1 MIVRVD
7 GGFFLRQTLMKK
19 SIIVSLPNGEARR
32 TDLAVKADR
41 DAKGDFS
48 NFRLAYSV
56 NFQFHQGG
64 TPKVVQSTSLSA
76 LFQKYGDILWEAG
89 SHRNNVA
96 AFISELDDILLGE
109 TFETFSQEKV
119 DRLIGD
125 LRRRSNSNAT
135 INRKM
140 AALSKLLRKAY
151 KMGDIHSLPEFKRQK
166 ERAGRIRF
174 LEYDEEDRLF
184 SAIGMKDD
192 HYCDLC
198 IFLVDTG
205 ARLGEGIG
213 LRWNDIHEGR
223 ATFWITK
230 SGKSRTV
237 PLTTRALE
245 AVQAQKGRADGPF
258 ADIDQQRFRSVW
270 NSAKEQVGLGND
282 PDVVPHVL
290 RHTCASRLVR
300 RGADIRRVQMW
311 LGHQTLQMTMRY
323 AHLAS
328 HDLDVCLPLL
338 ERPLPQRP
346 KEG

>member
-1 MIVRVD
+1 
-7 GGFFLRQTLMKK
+7 
-19 SIIVSLPNGEARR
+19 
-32 TDLAVKADR
+32 
-41 DAKGDFS
+41 
-48 NFRLAYSV
+48 
-56 NFQFHQGG
+56 
-64 TPKVVQSTSLSA
+64 
-76 LFQKYGDILWEAG
+76 
-89 SHRNNVA
+89 
-96 AFISELDDILLGE
+96 
-109 TFETFSQEKV
+109 
-119 DRLIGD
+119 
-125 LRRRSNSNAT
+125 
-135 INRKM
+135 
-140 AALSKLLRKAY
+140 
-151 KMGDIHSLPEFKRQK
+151 MGDIHSLPEFKRQK

-192 HYCDLC
+192 HYRDLC

-245 AVQAQKGRADGPF
+245 AVQAQRGRADGPF
-258 ADIDQQRFRSVW
+258 SDIDQQRFRSVW
-270 NSAKEQVGLGND
+270 NSAKGQVGLAND

-338 ERPLPQRP
+338 ERPLPHRF
-346 KEG
+346 KDG